1 MEKRSFS
8 INSSLP
14 EINKVND
21 DFDALLSEHLS
32 GKLNF
37 ESVKKFIEEFNVISY
52 ELFSNCIIHNDSP
65 SLCFEL
71 VLDNNVVEL
80 TLFSQGKGFAL
91 KPLYNNESSMIYT
104 APFPKHIHNKVI
116 TVYQGIESTVDC
128 KILNH
133 NTLLFQLT
141 KLKKG
146 SLKTHSLPEHF
157 GLYLITSLTNKFEYS
172 RSEVG
177 VDVYKI
183 SKLIK

>member
-37 ESVKKFIEEFNVISY
+37 ECGKKFIEEFKVISY

-65 SLCFEL
+65 SLCFEI
-71 VLDNNVVEL
+71 VLDNDVVEL
-80 TLFSQGKGFAL
+80 SLYSRGKGFGL
-91 KPLYNNESSMIYT
+91 KPLYNNKSSLVYS
-104 APFPKHIHNKVI
+104 APFPKHIHNQVI
-116 TVYQGIESTVDC
+116 TVYQGIESTVNC
-128 KILNH
+128 KILNQ
-133 NTLLFQLT
+133 NTILFQLC

-146 SLKTHSLPEHF
+146 SLKTCSLPEHF
-157 GLYLITSLTNKFEYS
+157 GLYLITSLTDRFEYS
-172 RSEVG
+172 RSDVG
-177 VDVYKI
+177 VDVFKI